1 MIYDLWKVLAPV
13 CELCG
18 THKPKY
24 VEDNYK
30 TWSCKL
36 CTLENNVTLEKYG
49 ACDIGDILIA
59 NPQEP
64 QHQIWELKTKKR
76 TQIQNCLSNVLTS
89 NGLEEYVV

>member
-59 NPQEP
+59 NP
-64 QHQIWELKTKKR
+64 
-76 TQIQNCLSNVLTS
+76 
-89 NGLEEYVV
+89 